1 MIAIRY
7 VQPCSPTQILVNVE
21 LPETAG
27 PLNPEE
33 TGSFPALQSAA
44 SLDQVVLT
52 HHPEHPLGIDRH
64 PEPAAH
70 KRADHP
76 HPVPVGLIVERLL
89 DNHPLDWIAD
99 RAPPGHRS
107 RLRRPIQRL
116 PTHPQHA
123 RHTRQRIPLGD
134 QTARPGDTHAHSQ
147 PANAFPAISSSYVLG
162 PSARSSSATFRRN
175 SRSPWRSCFPASCLR
190 AAALKQLLPP
200 RVKER
205 LGDLVLPADVP
216 GAAIAAQGGQHDLDL
231 LLRRPAPILPLLAQP
246 IFSSGRATDA
256 EPDAGQSLR
265 RYAPPGPSDHPTQL
279 AVNTPTG
286 SRADPPPPPNRQL
299 LPTTPPNRQNQ
310 QRSTPLYQTRP
321 RPLLLPTP
329 PRNTNP
335 PLDNIEASGSVS
347 RHPGWAHGPGVPP
360 ELRRARAR
368 RLY

>member
-1 MIAIRY
+1 MSSCQRRRGRSTRKKPGRFLRSNRRRRWIRL
-7 VQPCSPTQILVNVE
+7 CSRTTLSTR
-21 LPETAG
+21 LGLTAT
-27 PLNPEE
+27 PSRRRTNAQ
-33 TGSFPALQSAA
+33 T
-44 SLDQVVLT
+44 
-52 HHPEHPLGIDRH
+52 
-64 PEPAAH
+64 
-70 KRADHP
+70 HP

-286 SRADPPPPPNRQL
+286 SRARASA
-299 LPTTPPNRQNQ
+299 
-310 QRSTPLYQTRP
+310 STGS
-321 RPLLLPTP
+321 
-329 PRNTNP
+329 
-335 PLDNIEASGSVS
+335 ASGSSTRSSASHRS
-347 RHPGWAHGPGVPP
+347 RRPPSSTRPSSRVPRHRQRSP
-360 ELRRARAR
+360 RVQPRSPPRTSTRWWVAR
-368 RLY
+368 RSGSSCSRRTQTSDRPAGCSSSPGGWESA